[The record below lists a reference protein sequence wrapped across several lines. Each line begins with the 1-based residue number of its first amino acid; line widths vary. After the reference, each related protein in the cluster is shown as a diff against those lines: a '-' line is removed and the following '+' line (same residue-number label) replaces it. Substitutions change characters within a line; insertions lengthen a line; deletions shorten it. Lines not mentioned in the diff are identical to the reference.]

1 VDYIVFD
8 TEAEAVT
15 ATELC
20 WVKYVKD
27 KVAGG
32 CRAVNSTEYTDLTG
46 LTDAQIC
53 KLKLYGKDYQG
64 IDVKTKGLTINYQ
77 LYIKSY
83 SADKWFAA
91 QPPAEYLALL
101 NGYTV
106 KTQQELTDEGYY
118 SPDP

>member
-1 VDYIVFD
+1 MNNIVFN
-8 TEAEAVT
+8 TEAEADT

-20 WVKYVKD
+20 WIQYVKN
-27 KVAGG
+27 KVAAG
-32 CRAVNSTEYTDLTG
+32 CRAVNGQEYADLTG
-46 LTDAQIC
+46 LTDTEIC
-53 KLKLYGKDYQG
+53 NLRLYGKDQQG
-64 IDVKTKGLTINYQ
+64 TDVKTKGLTIDYQ

-101 NGYTV
+101 SGYIV

-118 SPDP
+118 PPDP